1 MYTRNEL
8 KIHNNILNFFFFF
21 LIKMDLYHFFNVIN
35 FMVNFD

>member
-8 KIHNNILNFFFFF
+8 KIHNNILNFFFF
-21 LIKMDLYHFFNVIN
+21 LIKMDLYHFLNVIN